1 MKKLL
6 ATAMLALLST
16 AALAERPHGP
26 GGNFFGQLDLSD
38 EQKSQIQELRK
49 NGANREEI
57 RSVLNADQLAKLEEL
72 RGQGREP
79 RGKNLDRM
87 QEHLDLSDQQVEEMR
102 SIIEAGGTREEVH
115 EVLTDEQREKL
126 KEAKAHRPYKGGK
139 GE

>member
-1 MKKLL
+1 
-6 ATAMLALLST
+6 
-16 AALAERPHGP
+16 
-26 GGNFFGQLDLSD
+26 
-38 EQKSQIQELRK
+38 
-49 NGANREEI
+49 
-57 RSVLNADQLAKLEEL
+57 
-72 RGQGREP
+72 
-79 RGKNLDRM
+79 M